1 MRAITVTAA
10 ALLATA
16 TLAACSDRVDTVS
29 GQAAPVTA
37 APATSAPAPNHTA
50 TTHAATT
57 PPPAGSAKTTTGA
70 PAPKKACPVTA
81 ATLYRALKADKS
93 MWDRTATPTGLEKA
107 TCAEGYATAITI
119 VKNVDPAGVLFKY
132 DPATAAWKPLN
143 LGSGGYCEGYVKQS
157 LAQRL
162 GNGC

>member
-16 TLAACSDRVDTVS
+16 ALAACSDRVDTVS
-29 GQAAPVTA
+29 GEAAPVTA
-37 APATSAPAPNHTA
+37 APAGSAAPAPTV
-50 TTHAATT
+50 TTPAATT
-57 PPPAGSAKTTTGA
+57 PPAAGSAKTTTGA
-70 PAPKKACPVTA
+70 AAPKKACPVTA